1 MTTEKDEAARA
12 GERRAATRSDSMNG
26 QKSIRP
32 PTADI
37 INDYVREM
45 MSIIRE
51 LRQIRAERRAR
62 Q

>member
-1 MTTEKDEAARA
+1 MNVEKKGAAAPGR
-12 GERRAATRSDSMNG
+12 ERAAKIDSMNG

-37 INDYVREM
+37 INDYVRDM
-45 MSIIRE
+45 MAIIRE
-51 LRQIRAERRAR
+51 LRQIQAERRAR